1 MTGGRGQVM
10 MVPEVLIHGVSSAG
24 GVTAWGGHCQA
35 PGRSDTVSEI
45 AALVVLSIHPAIS
58 GSLYKYYIWRNFNV
72 ISN

>member
-1 MTGGRGQVM
+1 M
-10 MVPEVLIHGVSSAG
+10 MPKVLIHGVSSAG

-35 PGRSDTVSEI
+35 LGRSDTVSEI

-58 GSLYKYYIWRNFNV
+58 GSLYKYYIWHNFNV

>member
-1 MTGGRGQVM
+1 
-10 MVPEVLIHGVSSAG
+10 MVPEVLIHRVSSAG

-35 PGRSDTVSEI
+35 TGRSDTVSEI

-58 GSLYKYYIWRNFNV
+58 GLLYKYYIFNV